1 MNKIIFV
8 FCFDFVFGS
17 LQRYLINVGLYD
29 LLFVNCKGFNS
40 LLSMNFKWKYFK
52 LLNTIYVE
60 IIIRGKIGQKYNKMS
75 QLWKIKI
82 KLFTSNNCCLMKS

>member
-1 MNKIIFV
+1 
-8 FCFDFVFGS
+8 
-17 LQRYLINVGLYD
+17 
-29 LLFVNCKGFNS
+29 
-40 LLSMNFKWKYFK
+40 MNFKWKYFK

-82 KLFTSNNCCLMKS
+82 KLLTKNNCCLMKS